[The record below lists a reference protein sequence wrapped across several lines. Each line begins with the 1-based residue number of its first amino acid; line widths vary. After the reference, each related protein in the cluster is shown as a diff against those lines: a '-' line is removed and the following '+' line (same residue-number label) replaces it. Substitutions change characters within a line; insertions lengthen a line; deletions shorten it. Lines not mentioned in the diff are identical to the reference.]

1 MSQQTDHEIVQYM
14 LDNKHATK
22 ANLKWGTGYRNVVIF
37 HGGKYQ
43 YKEVGTV
50 NKILMKSISP
60 LYIEMSST
68 LQITIKTDDSENKKV
83 VLKNKTKEKPIMFKS

>member
-22 ANLKWGTGYRNVVIF
+22 TNIKWGTGYRNVVIF
-37 HGGKYQ
+37 QGKKYQ
-43 YKEVGTV
+43 YKEVGDV

-60 LYIEMSST
+60 LYIKMSST
-68 LQITIKTDDSENKKV
+68 LQITIKTDDSENKNV
-83 VLKNKTKEKPIMFKS
+83 VKNKTKETTIMLKN